1 MTASVVRA
9 GRPRSWPPRIVTM
22 TAVLTLV
29 VTWGCNRGAKPAP
42 PVAETVDAAQT
53 LRLMSDTLGRARQL
67 TFKARRQLD
76 AALVEGTNIAE
87 STDIEVAVSRPRM
100 VRARVVSPAGVRRF
114 YADGQ
119 SISLLDETMKLY
131 ATVSVS
137 GTIDEVVDT
146 LDEQYG
152 FTPPLAEF
160 VLNDPYQKF
169 SKQIQSSVYRGK
181 ETVNGVECDHLSLTG
196 EIADADVWVSRADHL
211 PQRFLATFKDR
222 DGSPQLKVDFSDWNL
237 AATLEE
243 SAFTFDPPKDAARI
257 TMAAAEDVKPREDK
271 AGKAGR

>member
-1 MTASVVRA
+1 
-9 GRPRSWPPRIVTM
+9 
-22 TAVLTLV
+22 
-29 VTWGCNRGAKPAP
+29 
-42 PVAETVDAAQT
+42 
-53 LRLMSDTLGRARQL
+53 
-67 TFKARRQLD
+67 
-76 AALVEGTNIAE
+76 
-87 STDIEVAVSRPRM
+87 M

-119 SISLLDETMKLY
+119 NISLLDESMKLY
-131 ATVSVS
+131 ATVPVS

-181 ETVNGVECDHLSLTG
+181 ETVNGVECDHLGLTG

-222 DGSPQLKVDFSDWNL
+222 EGRPQLKIDFFEWNL
-237 AATLEE
+237 AATLGE
-243 SAFTFDPPKDAARI
+243 SFFAFDPPKGAERI
-257 TMAAAEDVKPREDK
+257 SMAPAEDVKADEAK
-271 AGKAGR
+271 GGASK